1 MKKKGILVFVRQ
13 GNQSRDHQSDM
24 RLARKIQDTSCMVCL
39 LGEYSVARIHSI
51 RRYLKSK
58 EENIIHPPALRES
71 DDAVCAKN
79 LCTYLSDTRLRVEL
93 KSYKS
98 VDIYIAEDMDI
109 EYICAI
115 MESLTQYPR
124 VSLYMDD
131 KKIAPH
137 TSWDERKINFQINP
151 TQTLEIIGEHPLI
164 QAMKEKILRY
174 APRPEPVLIL
184 GETGVGKELVARA
197 LHNDSDR
204 SGRFMAVNAAELPEN
219 LALSELFGHKKGAF
233 TGAKRDRQGRI
244 KESKNG
250 TFFLDE
256 LFHLKRPVQ
265 AMLLR
270 AFNQAH
276 QGKISI
282 TPLGDTTSKVIITR
296 LVTAAQFDPR
306 VEREKGDSLRME
318 LYYRIAAGVIHIPPL
333 RERLSD
339 IPLLYKHFMKDAGA
353 NTEIHEDV
361 ESVLRMYRWPGN
373 VREFRVVL
381 HRARM
386 DAEDTSASLN
396 ADEVR
401 RALDSIR
408 LPEPKTGFPS
418 EFPYNLKKHLLR
430 MEIDVMKKAIDITDG
445 NAAKAG
451 RLIGLKNERTFT
463 TDLQAR
469 RTALKNLENK
479 S

>member
-1 MKKKGILVFVRQ
+1 MKEKGILVFVRQ
-13 GNQSRDHQSDM
+13 GTQRGNHQPDI
-24 RLARKIQDTSCMVCL
+24 RLARKKQGKSCMVCL
-39 LGEYSVARIHSI
+39 LGKYSESRINSL
-51 RRYLKSK
+51 RKYFQST
-58 EENIIHPPALRES
+58 EENIIHPPKLRES
-71 DDAVCAKN
+71 DDKVCAKN
-79 LCTYLSDTRLRVEL
+79 LCKYLSDTRLRLEL

-98 VDIYIAEDMDI
+98 VDIYISEDM
-109 EYICAI
+109 ETLYICAI

-124 VSLYMDD
+124 VSLYMGET
-131 KKIAPH
+131 KIAPH

-151 TQTLEIIGEHPLI
+151 TQALDIVGEHSSI
-164 QAMKEKILRY
+164 RVMKEKILRY
-174 APRPEPVLIL
+174 APRPESVLII

-197 LHNDSDR
+197 LHNDSER
-204 SGRFMAVNAAELPEN
+204 SGRFMAVNAAELPEE

-282 TPLGDTTSKVIITR
+282 TPLGDTISKVITTR

-306 VEREKGDSLRME
+306 VERERGDSLRME

-339 IPLLYKHFMKDAGA
+339 IPLLYNHFMVDAGA
-353 NTEIHEDV
+353 DPELHEDV
-361 ESVLRMYRWPGN
+361 ESVLRTDYQWPGN
-373 VREFRVVL
+373 VREFQVVL

-386 DAEDTSASLN
+386 DADDIAAPLHV
-396 ADEVR
+396 DGVR

-408 LPEPKTGFPS
+408 LPEPKIGLPS
-418 EFPYNLKKHLLR
+418 SFPYNLKKHLLR
-430 MEIDVMKKAIDITDG
+430 MEIDVMEKAIALTEG
-445 NAAKAG
+445 NATKAG
-451 RLIGLKNERTFT
+451 RLIGLKNGRSF
-463 TDLQAR
+463 DLEAR
-469 RTALKNLENK
+469 RDALEKQEKK